1 MTIVDDGELF
11 QSNKLFQD
19 NLRAVV
25 HSVQLQLHSDEL
37 EIFNPLRIKK
47 GKKNLN
53 FIDQETLSGVPV
65 IHLSMPI
72 INSGKVTPYSL

>member
-1 MTIVDDGELF
+1 MIIVDHGELF

-19 NLRAVV
+19 DLRAVV

-47 GKKNLN
+47 GKK
-53 FIDQETLSGVPV
+53 T
-65 IHLSMPI
+65 
-72 INSGKVTPYSL
+72 